1 MDLRSLLARARRGL
15 RDDLRLH
22 LVAIASLVVAF
33 LCLEA
38 ALLSVANLAR
48 VAERWSGSKHLTVYL
63 KDGAQEGD
71 IAQLRLVLESLQEAE
86 SVRFVSAAQA
96 REEFAAQA
104 DMGGRAA
111 SLPSE
116 AFPASL
122 EISLRQSAKS
132 RRIAEIAERVRR
144 FGAVDEVETYQD
156 WFAQMGTLVRAG
168 RGAVALLALLVVVCV
183 TAIIGNSI
191 RLAIANRRREIE
203 VLKLCGA
210 TDGFVRAPFVIEGA
224 LQAVTSS
231 VAALILLVIVYFAL
245 RGQVESTFSAVTGV
259 RTVFLDPVT
268 MLGIVLGGALLG
280 AAGSALSLRRYLQ
293 V

>member
-1 MDLRSLLARARRGL
+1 MDIRSLVSRARRGL
-15 RDDLRLH
+15 RDDSRLH

-86 SVRFVSAAQA
+86 SVRYVSAAEA
-96 REEFAAQA
+96 RQEFATQT
-104 DMGGRAA
+104 DMGERAA
-111 SLPSE
+111 ALPPE

-122 EISLRQSAKS
+122 EISLRPFAKHK
-132 RRIAEIAERVRR
+132 RIAEIAERVRR
-144 FGAVDEVETYQD
+144 FSAVEEVETYQD
-156 WFAQMGTLVRAG
+156 WFAQMGSLVRAG
-168 RGAVALLALLVVVCV
+168 RGAVVLLALLVIVCV

-191 RLAIANRRREIE
+191 RLAIANRKREIE

-224 LQAVTSS
+224 LQAIASS
-231 VAALILLVIVYFAL
+231 VAALILLVVVYFAL
-245 RGQVESTFSAVTGV
+245 RGQIESTFSAVTGV
-259 RTVFLDPVT
+259 RTVFLDPLT
-268 MLGIVLGGALLG
+268 MLGVVLGGAMLG
-280 AAGSALSLRRYLQ
+280 ALGSALSLRRYLQ